1 MANRDLRIQR
11 LSGQSINPYLDHLAR
26 LRIEIFREWPYLY
39 EGSLEYEQKYL
50 QAFSRSPEAVVVLVS
65 DGDEVVGASTGLP
78 LEQAEAAFQQPFIQ
92 RGDDVDKIFYLAE
105 SVLRQP
111 YRGLG
116 LGVRFFEER
125 EAFARGLG
133 RFETLAFCAVE
144 RPADHPHRP
153 ADYVVLDHFWRKR
166 GYVKS
171 PDLKSY
177 YAWPDLGETTDSL
190 KPMVFWLKSLDNA
203 P

>member
-1 MANRDLRIQR
+1 MSSRNLQIQR
-11 LSGQSINPYLDHLAR
+11 LSGQAINPYLDHLAR

-65 DGDEVVGASTGLP
+65 AGDEVVGASTGLP
-78 LEQAEAAFQQPFIQ
+78 LAQAEAAFQQPFIQ

-125 EAFARGLG
+125 EAFAQELD

-144 RPADHPHRP
+144 RPADHPYRP
-153 ADYVVLDHFWRKR
+153 ADYVALDRFWRKR
-166 GYVKS
+166 GYTKS

-190 KPMVFWLKSLDNA
+190 KPMVFWLKPLVRA
-203 P
+203 

>member
-1 MANRDLRIQR
+1 MSSRNLQIQR
-11 LSGQSINPYLDHLAR
+11 LSGQAINPYLDHLAR

-65 DGDEVVGASTGLP
+65 AGDEVVGASTGLP
-78 LEQAEAAFQQPFIQ
+78 LAQAEAAFQQPFIQ

-125 EAFARGLG
+125 EAFAQELD
-133 RFETLAFCAVE
+133 RF
-144 RPADHPHRP
+144 
-153 ADYVVLDHFWRKR
+153 
-166 GYVKS
+166 
-171 PDLKSY
+171 
-177 YAWPDLGETTDSL
+177 
-190 KPMVFWLKSLDNA
+190 
-203 P
+203 